1 MAGILLK
8 HKEAINQFRIF
19 FYNTCQSWQKVAIS
33 QRSLLDV
40 LGLKKLSQ
48 SCAMLAIYH
57 WLGHLKEVIC
67 SVSFCQMNPLKSCWV
82 WRIFRVNKDK
92 VIFQLLFSKMSKNWL
107 KLTTI
112 VEILSYS
119 FRYLLNG
126 DVVGAIRS
134 NASFDKNFLFLCRM
148 SLSDLTFDE
157 LTLVH
162 VLTVLNRYFKF
173 FCALYALS
181 SCWLI

>member
-1 MAGILLK
+1 
-8 HKEAINQFRIF
+8 
-19 FYNTCQSWQKVAIS
+19 
-33 QRSLLDV
+33 
-40 LGLKKLSQ
+40 
-48 SCAMLAIYH
+48 
-57 WLGHLKEVIC
+57 
-67 SVSFCQMNPLKSCWV
+67 
-82 WRIFRVNKDK
+82 
-92 VIFQLLFSKMSKNWL
+92 MSKNWL

-162 VLTVLNRYFKF
+162 ILTVLNR
-173 FCALYALS
+173 
-181 SCWLI
+181 